1 MNECPLRE
9 SAAAYVLSDLSS
21 GQRIVFE
28 AHMAGGCAVCEQ
40 EMRAAGEIAAGFGS
54 IASADPP
61 SSLREKLLARIASAP
76 RVPGLLFQHQGLII
90 SRSSELDW
98 QPLGPGVDF
107 KVMHTDTDRRYN
119 TMLVRMVPG
128 AHYTAHRH
136 VDVEEVFM
144 ISGDMNVAGV
154 IMHAGDYC
162 RGGADTL
169 HGETSSE
176 GGCVMLVMASP
187 DNEPFEGA
195 AA

>member
-21 GQRIVFE
+21 GQRSTFE
-28 AHMAGGCAVCEQ
+28 AHIAEGCGVCEQ
-40 EMRAAGEIAAGFGS
+40 EMRAAGEIAVGFGS
-54 IASADPP
+54 IAAVDPP
-61 SSLREKLLARIASAP
+61 PSLREKLMARVSTAP

-90 SRSSELDW
+90 SRSAELDW

-107 KVMHTDTDRRYN
+107 KVIHTDTDRRYS
-119 TMLVRMVPG
+119 TMLVRMGPG
-128 AHYTAHRH
+128 ARYTAHRH

-154 IMHAGDYC
+154 IMRAGDYC
-162 RGGADTL
+162 RGEADTL

-187 DNEPFEGA
+187 DNEA
-195 AA
+195 IA